1 MDARFVEGRLV
12 MVPHHEPPS
21 PGGPSFIGASHPKG
35 VKSHENLPDRLSEW
49 GCGNNSRRRRATATT
64 HPCCPHTF
72 LSTHNPFGHVIGCC
86 GPKAKSIYSRPVN
99 QPYFDIIRLIE
110 RLHRHFLDVL
120 RTELRRLGIEDI
132 NAVQALLLYNI
143 GENEVV
149 IRDLKDR
156 GYYQGSNVS
165 YNIKAL
171 TESGYLT
178 QERSPHD
185 RRSVRLKLADKGMA
199 LCNAIRKLQ
208 DDLATA
214 LGDDAQTQG
223 QLGTTLHTMQ
233 RLERTWTDFVQY
245 GRIRSL

>member
-1 MDARFVEGRLV
+1 MPL
-12 MVPHHEPPS
+12 
-21 PGGPSFIGASHPKG
+21 
-35 VKSHENLPDRLSEW
+35 
-49 GCGNNSRRRRATATT
+49 
-64 HPCCPHTF
+64 
-72 LSTHNPFGHVIGCC
+72 
-86 GPKAKSIYSRPVN
+86 YSRPVS

-120 RTELRRLGIEDI
+120 RTELRRLNIEDI

-171 TESGYLT
+171 TESGYLM

-185 RRSVRLKLADKGMA
+185 RRSVRLKLTDKGLS
-199 LCNAIRKLQ
+199 LCNSVRTLQ
-208 DDLATA
+208 DGLAGA
-214 LGDDAQTQG
+214 LGNDAKTTAE
-223 QLGTTLHTMQ
+223 LDTTLETMQ
-233 RLERTWTDFVQY
+233 RLERTWTDFVHY
-245 GRIRSL
+245 GRIRAL

>member
-1 MDARFVEGRLV
+1 M
-12 MVPHHEPPS
+12 
-21 PGGPSFIGASHPKG
+21 
-35 VKSHENLPDRLSEW
+35 
-49 GCGNNSRRRRATATT
+49 T
-64 HPCCPHTF
+64 
-72 LSTHNPFGHVIGCC
+72 
-86 GPKAKSIYSRPVN
+86 

-120 RTELRRLGIEDI
+120 RTDLRRLGVEDI

-149 IRDLKDR
+149 IRDLKDH

-171 TESGYLT
+171 TECGYLM

-185 RRSVRLKLADKGMA
+185 RRSVRLKLTDKGME
-199 LCNAIRKLQ
+199 LCNAVRKLQ

-214 LGDDAQTQG
+214 LGGSED
-223 QLGTTLHTMQ
+223 TLKALEDTRNTMQ
-233 RLERTWTDFVQY
+233 LLERTWTDFIHY
-245 GRIRSL
+245 GRPRAQ

>member
-1 MDARFVEGRLV
+1 M
-12 MVPHHEPPS
+12 
-21 PGGPSFIGASHPKG
+21 
-35 VKSHENLPDRLSEW
+35 
-49 GCGNNSRRRRATATT
+49 T
-64 HPCCPHTF
+64 
-72 LSTHNPFGHVIGCC
+72 
-86 GPKAKSIYSRPVN
+86 
-99 QPYFDIIRLIE
+99 QPYLDIIRLIE

-120 RTELRRLGIEDI
+120 RTELRRLAVEDI

-156 GYYQGSNVS
+156 GYYHGSNVS

-185 RRSVRLKLADKGMA
+185 RRSVRLRLTDKGLA
-199 LCNAIRKLQ
+199 LCSAIHTLQ
-208 DDLATA
+208 DGLAETINGESGTPER
-214 LGDDAQTQG
+214 LN
-223 QLGTTLHTMQ
+223 TTLDTLL

-245 GRIRSL
+245 GKVRPL